1 MNNLLGGNLKRAMQI
16 STAIAGALAMLFV
29 SGLAARADD
38 RAELLKAREA
48 VWRAWFVNDAKT
60 LEAMV
65 PPDTIVIGSGQEMWR
80 HQADILQSAARF
92 QANGGKLIRLEFPHT
107 EIQRFGDVAIFY
119 SRYLYETEEGGK
131 REVTTG
137 RVTEIFVLR
146 NGKWTNPGWHT
157 DTEK

>member
-1 MNNLLGGNLKRAMQI
+1 MRRVILNTVAV
-16 STAIAGALAMLFV
+16 AGALAMLLV
-29 SGLAARADD
+29 SGLAARPDD
-38 RAELLKAREA
+38 RAELMKAREA
-48 VWRAWFVNDAKT
+48 VWRAWFVNDAKA

-65 PPDTIVIGSGQEMWR
+65 PPDTIVIGSGQERWR
-80 HQADILQSAARF
+80 NQADILQSAARF
-92 QANGGKLIRLEFPHT
+92 QASGGKLIRLEFPQT

-119 SRYLYETEEGGK
+119 SKYWYETEEDGK
-131 REVTTG
+131 RSVTTG